1 MNWYL
6 AKIIY
11 RIICGNGDH
20 NPQFDEQLRLFSGSC
35 IGEAY
40 EKAQEMGIRQEELF
54 YNEKGELVKWQFV
67 CVPEIKKVPHFKDGI
82 EVSSRVEETG
92 DAENYI
98 NFNRAKAETV
108 RAGKGMNLA

>member
-20 NPQFDEQLRLFSGSC
+20 NPQFDEQLRLFSGSSVE
-35 IGEAY
+35 EAH
-40 EKAQEMGIRQEELF
+40 EKAQEMGMRQEELF

-67 CVPEIKKVPHFKDGI
+67 CVPEIKKLSAFKDGMEI
-82 EVSSRVEETG
+82 NSRVEETG
-92 DAENYI
+92 DPENYI
-98 NFNRAKAETV
+98 SFNRAKAETV
-108 RAGKGMNLA
+108 RAVKGLNLA